1 MVHYNQYDFSTY
13 IECWE
18 DFVGE
23 NTPDDEEVW
32 EIAKE
37 SESCPVF
44 ENIYQ
49 ELLLMRVE
57 NKIVSDAAK
66 KAIEYLKNYNSNA
79 EEKISIPESWEV
91 QSKIEESIEINWYV
105 NARDTNLNVKIP
117 YFNGGFEEFC
127 EKSNQYY
134 RDYEEGEDFSP
145 DSSQDFED
153 LIDIVA
159 FYYCYQELSHLLP
172 EAEEPANELIQL
184 FKMLKEEN

>member
-1 MVHYNQYDFSTY
+1 MIHYNQYDFSTY

-37 SESCPVF
+37 SEDCPVF

-49 ELLLMRVE
+49 EILLMRVE
-57 NKIVSDAAK
+57 SKLVSDSAK

-79 EEKISIPESWEV
+79 EEKISIPECWEV
-91 QSKIEESIEINWYV
+91 QSKIEKDLEINWYV

-134 RDYEEGEDFSP
+134 LDY
-145 DSSQDFED
+145 
-153 LIDIVA
+153 
-159 FYYCYQELSHLLP
+159 
-172 EAEEPANELIQL
+172 
-184 FKMLKEEN
+184 

>member
-13 IECWE
+13 IEGWE
-18 DFVGE
+18 NFVGE

-32 EIAKE
+32 GIAKE
-37 SESCPVF
+37 SEDCPVF

-66 KAIEYLKNYNSNA
+66 KAMEYLKNYNSNA
-79 EEKISIPESWEV
+79 EEKISIPECWEV
-91 QSKIEESIEINWYV
+91 QSKIEKDLEINWYV
-105 NARDTNLNVKIP
+105 NARDTHLNVKIP

-127 EKSNQYY
+127 EESNPYY

-153 LIDIVA
+153 LIDIIA
-159 FYYCYQELSHLLP
+159 FYYCYQEFSHLLP
-172 EAEEPANELIQL
+172 EVEEPADELIQL
-184 FKMLKEEN
+184 FEMLK